1 MSNIYRRGEDS
12 DIAWLPVNI
21 PVYRADGYGMTTGSI
36 SPHRTRTRHTGDP
49 HTRGVFHTRAIPYK
63 YFPPPGTPPPLQ
75 PQNYTTI
82 LYWLGW
88 ADMKRDKPRDVVDA
102 VRTRYLTLFNQFA
115 WVPKPHND
123 RLRNHF
129 QTWPGARIPSWDPA
143 NIPGEIHLEE
153 DEHEHEYEDD
163 PQHPDYVPAAQLVSN
178 VRPVPLR
185 ILQMREEE
193 EEFESDA
200 E

>member
-123 RLRNHF
+123 RLRKYTLDDSFTMLPATHRSTAPQVIFKPGLVHAF
-129 QTWPGARIPSWDPA
+129 QVG
-143 NIPGEIHLEE
+143 
-153 DEHEHEYEDD
+153 
-163 PQHPDYVPAAQLVSN
+163 
-178 VRPVPLR
+178 
-185 ILQMREEE
+185 ILQTSPGK
-193 EEFESDA
+193 FI
-200 E
+200 